1 MQKNNY
7 EIQYVSSFESELV
20 EIIYYIS
27 NILKNKKAADS
38 LLKNIEKSIKERSK
52 NPESYEKYKSNK
64 ERDFLWY
71 RIYVK
76 NFVIFYTVE
85 NHVMKVAHIIYSRR
99 DMERYI

>member
-7 EIQYVSSFESELV
+7 KIQYVSSFESELV

-52 NPESYEKYKSNK
+52 NPESYEKYKINK
-64 ERDFLWY
+64 KRNFSWY
-71 RIYVK
+71 RIYIK

-85 NHVMKVAHIIYSRR
+85 SNTMKVAHIIYSRR
-99 DMERYI
+99 DMENLI

>member
-1 MQKNNY
+1 MLQK
-7 EIQYVSSFESELV
+7 ILFSSKCQKPE
-20 EIIYYIS
+20 
-27 NILKNKKAADS
+27 AADS

-52 NPESYEKYKSNK
+52 NPESYEKYERNK
-64 ERDFLWY
+64 ERNFSWY

-85 NHVMKVAHIIYSRR
+85 NHVMKVSHIIYSKR

>member
-1 MQKNNY
+1 MQNNY

-85 NHVMKVAHIIYSRR
+85 NHVMKVAHIIYRRR

>member
-1 MQKNNY
+1 MQNNY

-27 NILKNKKAADS
+27 NILKNKKAPDS